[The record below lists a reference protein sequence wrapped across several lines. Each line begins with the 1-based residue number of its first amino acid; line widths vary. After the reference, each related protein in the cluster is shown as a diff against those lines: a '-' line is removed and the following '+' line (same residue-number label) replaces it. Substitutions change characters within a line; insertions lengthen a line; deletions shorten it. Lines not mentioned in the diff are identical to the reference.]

1 MITPL
6 SGLVLFGL
14 LKATSWLTDCL
25 SRMNYP
31 HFVSHINPCSPS
43 SWIYKIPFCLVKSW
57 ISSYPFVSHDINH
70 KSYIAF
76 YSHDIPF
83 KSQLYP
89 RVWWSNPNHIAGLYP
104 QSRSGWWFGTF
115 FFPFSWECHHPNWR
129 SPSFFQMV
137 KLNHQPEIISPCFS
151 DGNPHEKIPN
161 HHWLVVSNIFYLSIY
176 WEQWSQLTNSY
187 FSDG

>member
-1 MITPL
+1 VFWGEGNSSHLAGDNPTIWP

-25 SRMNYP
+25 SRMTYP
-31 HFVSHINPCSPS
+31 DFVSHMNPCSPS

-70 KSYIAF
+70 KSDIAF

-89 RVWWSNPNHIAGLYP
+89 CVWWSNPNHIAELYP
-104 QSRSGWWFGTF
+104 QSRSGWWFGTWM
-115 FFPFSWECHHPNWR
+115 S
-129 SPSFFQMV
+129 S
-137 KLNHQPEIISPCFS
+137 
-151 DGNPHEKIPN
+151 
-161 HHWLVVSNIFYLSIY
+161 
-176 WEQWSQLTNSY
+176 SQLTKSII
-187 FSDG
+187 FPDG